1 MIHYFYKNKHNDLNF
16 SKELC
21 FICFQL
27 QNGTEQNSTKMNDII
42 KYHKNCEC
50 DVFIHV
56 CCLDNWYSYHND
68 CPICR
73 IKIEKTHF
81 CIKSTFNLINHNN
94 NHNNNHFL
102 KYVYYFFTI
111 LKIIMYSLLFIF
123 IYGFYGTILYDYIK

>member
-1 MIHYFYKNKHNDLNF
+1 MIHYFYKNKHNDLNC

-27 QNGTEQNSTKMNDII
+27 QNGNEQNSTKMNDII

-50 DVFIHV
+50 DAFIHV
-56 CCLDNWYSYHND
+56 CCLDNWYYYHNE

-73 IKIEKTHF
+73 ITIEKTNF

-94 NHNNNHFL
+94 IHNNHFL

-111 LKIIMYSLLFIF
+111 LKIIIYFLLFIF